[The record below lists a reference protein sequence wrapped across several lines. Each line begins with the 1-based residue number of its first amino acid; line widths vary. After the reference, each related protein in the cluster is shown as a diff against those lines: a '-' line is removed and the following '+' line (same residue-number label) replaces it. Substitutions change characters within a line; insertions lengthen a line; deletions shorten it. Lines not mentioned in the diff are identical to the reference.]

1 MIPYNEKIWK
11 VPTQEMSIDWVEGRV
26 PKPPLADVV
35 KAAVGVETEGY
46 THQLSFG
53 YPRQGGIEA
62 VVRGF
67 AGRCREIVTSFPV
80 RRVWREG
87 ASWCVSDG
95 IETRRYDRLVSTIP
109 VQALIESLPDVPA
122 EIRRLTTEL
131 RFNSLAVVMLGVRCH
146 QPLPY
151 TAVYVPDPDVI
162 FHRLSF
168 PLNFTPNG
176 APPGHMAVTAEIT
189 WDPNDT
195 AKPPA
200 DEILVSHT
208 LDGLARMGITT
219 PDKVTF
225 RAVHRTRYAYV
236 VRTSGYAERL
246 KPVLDFVAGLG
257 IVSVGRNAEF
267 EYINMDEAVRR
278 GLAAARS
285 L

>member
-1 MIPYNEKIWK
+1 MY
-11 VPTQEMSIDWVEGRV
+11 
-26 PKPPLADVV
+26 PPPAHATNSCGKAGAIVADLAFQ
-35 KAAVGVETEGY
+35 ACGVGAWY
-46 THQLSFG
+46 
-53 YPRQGGIEA
+53 
-62 VVRGF
+62 
-67 AGRCREIVTSFPV
+67 
-80 RRVWREG
+80 
-87 ASWCVSDG
+87 
-95 IETRRYDRLVSTIP
+95 
-109 VQALIESLPDVPA
+109 ALI
-122 EIRRLTTEL
+122 
-131 RFNSLAVVMLGVRCH
+131 SLAVVMLGLRCH

-189 WDPNDT
+189 WDPQGT
-195 AKPPA
+195 ASPPS
-200 DEILVSHT
+200 DDVLVSRT
-208 LDGLARMGITT
+208 LDGLARMGIAAA
-219 PDKVTF
+219 DAAAF

-236 VRTSGYAERL
+236 VRTTGYAERL
-246 KPVLDFVAGLG
+246 KPVLDYVAGLG